1 MTQNVNI
8 LRRTLL
14 QGGAGLALSS
24 LAAHAA
30 AQTWPAR
37 PIRLVTGYAPGG
49 SSDITAREIGAP
61 LARLLGQPVVIDN
74 KPGASSALAAAEVSR
89 AAPDGY
95 TLGLLDNAPMTIVP
109 SLRNPGYDPLASF
122 TPIAMVTQMP
132 QVLVAPATLPA
143 NNARELIEL
152 MKKQPGRLNYGSGG
166 SGSVG
171 HLCAELLKT
180 RSQTFAVHV
189 PYRGSAPV
197 VTALMAGEVQ
207 FAFLTYTGTAAFL
220 KAGQLKA
227 LAVSST
233 TRLQTLP
240 QVPTIAENALPG
252 FDAPGWFALMA
263 PAGLPAGI
271 VATLNKGL
279 ADTMKMPTIV
289 ARLEELGQ
297 TIATGKVDP
306 KQTIATELA
315 QWKRLIAE
323 RRIVVEG

>member
-1 MTQNVNI
+1 MTENMNI
-8 LRRTLL
+8 LRRALL

-24 LAAHAA
+24 LAGRAA
-30 AQTWPAR
+30 AETWPAR
-37 PIRLVTGYAPGG
+37 PIRLLTGYAPGG

-61 LARLLGQPVVIDN
+61 LARLLGYPVVVDN
-74 KPGASSALAAAEVSR
+74 KPGASSALAASEVAR

-132 QVLVAPATLPA
+132 QVLVATPTLPA
-143 NNARELIEL
+143 NSARELIGL

-171 HLCAELLKT
+171 HLCAELLKA
-180 RSQTFAVHV
+180 RSNTFAVHV
-189 PYRGSAPV
+189 PYRGAAPV

-233 TRLQTLP
+233 TRLQNLP

-263 PAGLPAGI
+263 PAGLAAGV
-271 VATLNKGL
+271 VATLNKAL
-279 ADTMKMPTIV
+279 AHIMNMPAIV
-289 ARLEELGQ
+289 SRMEALGQ

-306 KQTIATELA
+306 KQTIATELG
-315 QWKRLIAE
+315 QWRRLISE
-323 RRIVVEG
+323 RKIVVDG